1 MAKKESKKCVITSL
15 KRKNNIKKRGEQK
28 KKKGK
33 PWWKRKVKTIRE
45 GRKKVM
51 HDNLGHEKK
60 KNI

>member
-33 PWWKRKVKTIRE
+33 PW
-45 GRKKVM
+45 
-51 HDNLGHEKK
+51 
-60 KNI
+60 